1 MCVLSFPLLCRGRN
15 IFLRELYFSLQL
27 PERTLWTDLGWS
39 LLPSK
44 KGQDK
49 RKWPSSY
56 IREGLDWTSEEIP
69 LLKGRSSIGTGFPLE
84 QWNRCL
90 WNVQNTCGCAA
101 WRHGLVENLGA
112 ELMVELDGLQGLFQP
127 KCFCDSIR
135 TWEVCKARHL
145 AITL

>member
-1 MCVLSFPLLCRGRN
+1 MEQASH
-15 IFLRELYFSLQL
+15 
-27 PERTLWTDLGWS
+27 WS
-39 LLPSK
+39 S
-44 KGQDK
+44 GIAV
-49 RKWPSSY
+49 S
-56 IREGLDWTSEEIP
+56 G
-69 LLKGRSSIGTGFPLE
+69 
-84 QWNRCL
+84 
-90 WNVQNTCGCAA
+90 NVQNTCGCTA